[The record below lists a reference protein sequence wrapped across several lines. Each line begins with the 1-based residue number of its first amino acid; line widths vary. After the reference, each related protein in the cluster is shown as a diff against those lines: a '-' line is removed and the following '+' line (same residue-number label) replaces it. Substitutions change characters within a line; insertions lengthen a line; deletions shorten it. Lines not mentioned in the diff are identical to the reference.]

1 MINALPK
8 LIVRAAWAPIAVLVF
23 HNLIART
30 PLRQPLDFFMH
41 FLGGAS
47 MAFFL
52 LTMLELFPMVFGAVS
67 AFGRYIFAYAL
78 ACTVGVFWEFLEFFT
93 DTYWHT
99 HVQQSLHETMSD
111 LVADAV
117 GAAAALAFVCV
128 CRCLPLWFKQRLAS
142 KG

>member
-1 MINALPK
+1 MINAIVK
-8 LIVRAAWAPIAVLVF
+8 LTVRAAWAPIAVLIF
-23 HNLIART
+23 HGIIAKT
-30 PLRQPLDFFMH
+30 SLRQPLDFLMH

-47 MAFFL
+47 IAFFL
-52 LTMLELFPMVFGAVS
+52 LTMLEPFPMVFGPVS
-67 AFGRYIFAYAL
+67 AFGKYVFAYAL

-117 GAAAALAFVCV
+117 GAGAALALLCALRSVF
-128 CRCLPLWFKQRLAS
+128 RLRS
-142 KG
+142 KKN